1 MSKLLIMFGSF
12 LILVG
17 FSFLYDKSY
26 KEGYSRNN
34 VDSSTTNDNLN
45 ARIVKLIDEKINSD
59 EFDELINIKIEN
71 FNKTD
76 KLESRVKELFDKNIS
91 TSFADDDDIVESYE
105 ML

>member
-26 KEGYSRNN
+26 KEGYSRND

-45 ARIVKLIDEKINSD
+45 ARIIQLIDEKIYSD
-59 EFDELINIKIEN
+59 EFDELINIKLDN

-76 KLESRVKELFDKNIS
+76 KFESRVNDLIDKNMS
-91 TSFADDDDIVESYE
+91 RSFTDEDDIVESYE